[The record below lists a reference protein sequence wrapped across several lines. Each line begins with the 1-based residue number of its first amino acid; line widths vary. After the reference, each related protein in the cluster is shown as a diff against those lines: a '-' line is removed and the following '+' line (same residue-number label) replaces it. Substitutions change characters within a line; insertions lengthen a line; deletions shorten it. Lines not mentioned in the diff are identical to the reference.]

1 MHHEDFML
9 SKRLENVLTVA
20 VREVRRRNHEYLT
33 LEHLLYALVQ
43 EEQGKEIL
51 SNCGVDVSRLQNQL
65 ERFFVDHMEVIPEV
79 STEVVQTLGV
89 QRVLQRAIL
98 QMQSAGKEKVEVG
111 DVLAAL
117 FDEDDSFAVYF
128 LKSHGAT
135 RLDILEFISHHAPKS
150 GAWKSDDSL
159 EGKVDSGPGTKKK
172 NGSMLEQF
180 TVNLVERAKAGSI
193 DPLIGRDAE
202 MERTVQVLARRRKNN
217 PLFVG
222 DPGVGKTAMAEGLA
236 LRIVNQE
243 VPEQFQDAV
252 IYMLDMGALLAG
264 TKYRGDF
271 EVRMK
276 GVISELEK
284 TPGAILF
291 IDEIHTIVGAG
302 ATSGGTLDA
311 SNILKPF
318 LASGSIRCIGSTT
331 YEEYKNHFEKDRALS
346 RRFQK
351 IEISEPTID
360 QCVDILKGLRGYYEE
375 YHGVRYTLPGIKAA
389 VELASRHINDRY
401 LPDKAIDVI
410 DEAGTLH
417 KLNPG
422 SKSTVSV
429 AEIEKVVARMARI
442 PAQRITASDKTRLHD
457 LEGDLKKVV
466 YGQDTAVETI
476 CRSILRSR
484 AGLKQHGRPTGSFLL
499 YGPTG
504 VGKTEL
510 AKQLASTLGVQF
522 LRFDMSEYM
531 EKHAVARLI
540 GAPPGY
546 VGFDQG
552 GLLTDA
558 IRKNPY
564 TVLLLDEIEKAHPD
578 LFNILL
584 QVMDY
589 ATLTDNSG
597 RKADFRHVI
606 LLMTTNAGAREMS
619 AANLGFGTRGSEDMS
634 FKGKEALEKLFSP
647 EFRNRLDG
655 MVSFAPLSQEIM
667 ERIVDKFVAELEEQM
682 KERKVTLELTPQA
695 RTWLAENGF
704 DPAFGARPLGR
715 LLQEEIKDRLAQE
728 ILFGCLQKGGTA
740 RIKMK
745 PEKQRSKDDN
755 LAFEFTA
762 GSCATKKP
770 AKTTSKKQRAKE
782 TVS

>member
-1 MHHEDFML
+1 ML

-770 AKTTSKKQRAKE
+770 TKTTSKKQRAKE

>member
-1 MHHEDFML
+1 ML

-135 RLDILEFISHHAPKS
+135 RLDILEYISHHAPKT
-150 GAWKSDDSL
+150 GGWKGDESL
-159 EGKVDSGPGTKKK
+159 EGKVDAGSGSKSKK

-193 DPLIGRDAE
+193 DPLIGRDSE

-236 LRIVNQE
+236 LRIVSGD
-243 VPEQFQDAV
+243 VPDQFCDSV

-351 IEISEPTID
+351 IEISEPTVE

-389 VELASRHINDRY
+389 VELSSRHINDRY

-422 SKSTVSV
+422 SKNTVSV
-429 AEIEKVVARMARI
+429 AEVEKVVARMARI
-442 PAQRITASDKTRLHD
+442 PAQRISASDKSRLGS
-457 LEGDLKKVV
+457 LESDLKEVV

-510 AKQLASTLGVQF
+510 AKQLATTLGVQF

-619 AANLGFGTRGSEDMS
+619 SANLGFGIKGTEDMS
-634 FKGKEALEKLFSP
+634 FKGKEALDKLFSP

-655 MVSFAPLSQEIM
+655 MVAFSPLSRNIM
-667 ERIVDKFVAELEEQM
+667 ERIVEKFVAEVEEQM
-682 KERKVTLELTPQA
+682 KEKKVHLELAPQA
-695 RTWLAENGF
+695 RIWLAENGF

-715 LLQEEIKDRLAQE
+715 LLQEEVKDRLAQE

-740 RIKMK
+740 RIRLK
-745 PEKQRSKDDN
+745 PEKKRTKDNN
-755 LAFEFTA
+755 LDFDFTA
-762 GSCATKKP
+762 GSCAPKGKAKKKPTKK
-770 AKTTSKKQRAKE
+770 RAKE

>member
-1 MHHEDFML
+1 ML
-9 SKRLENVLTVA
+9 SKRLESVLSEA
-20 VREVRRRNHEYLT
+20 VRAVRRRNHEYLT
-33 LEHLLYALVQ
+33 LEHLLYALVR
-43 EEQGKEIL
+43 EESGKDIL
-51 SNCGVDVSRLQNQL
+51 ANCGADVEKLEQQL
-65 ERFFVDHMEVIPEV
+65 ERFFVDHMEAIADNS

-98 QMQSAGKEKVEVG
+98 QMQSSGKSKVEVG

-117 FDEDDSFAVYF
+117 FDEDDSYAVYF
-128 LKSHGAT
+128 LKSYGVA
-135 RLDILEFISHHAPKS
+135 RLDILEYISHGMPKEAEWADEQPVATPNERKKENVKT
-150 GAWKSDDSL
+150 GKKSNTQLD
-159 EGKVDSGPGTKKK
+159 
-172 NGSMLEQF
+172 QF
-180 TVNLVERAKAGSI
+180 TVDLVEQAKEGSI

-202 MERTVQVLARRRKNN
+202 LERIVQILARRRKNN

-236 LRIVNQE
+236 LKIANGE
-243 VPEQFQDAV
+243 VPPAFKEARIFA
-252 IYMLDMGALLAG
+252 LDMGALLAG

-276 GVISELEK
+276 GVIAELQKIPE
-284 TPGAILF
+284 AILF

-311 SNILKPF
+311 SNILKPV
-318 LASGSIRCIGSTT
+318 LANGGIRCIGSTT

-351 IEISEPTID
+351 IEIAEPSED
-360 QCVDILKGLRGYYEE
+360 ECVEILKGLQGYYEDH
-375 YHGVRYTLPGIKAA
+375 HGVHYTRPAIKAA
-389 VELASRHINDRY
+389 VTLASRHINDRF

-410 DEAGTLH
+410 DEAGAVY
-417 KLNPG
+417 KLKPG
-422 SKSTVSV
+422 KGDNIPSVTAKDIERVIARMAKIPSSTVS
-429 AEIEKVVARMARI
+429 A
-442 PAQRITASDKTRLHD
+442 TDKNLLLN
-457 LEGDLKKVV
+457 LEDELKKLV
-466 YGQDTAVETI
+466 YGQDEAIEALDKA
-476 CRSILRSR
+476 ILRSR
-484 AGLKQHGRPTGSFLL
+484 AGLRHPNRPTGSFLL

-510 AKQLASTLGVQF
+510 ARQLAASLGIEF

-531 EKHAVARLI
+531 EKHSVARLI

-552 GLLTDA
+552 GLLTDS

-589 ATLTDNSG
+589 ATLTDNNG

-619 AANLGFGTRGSEDMS
+619 ANSMGFHHKASDDKTFR
-634 FKGKEALEKLFSP
+634 GKEALEKLFTP

-655 MVSFAPLSQEIM
+655 IIGFKPLTADIM
-667 ERIVDKFVAELEEQM
+667 ERIVDKFIGELEVQL
-682 KERKVTLELTPQA
+682 KERKVSISLTDEA
-695 RTWLAENGF
+695 RAWLAEKGY
-704 DPAFGARPLGR
+704 DVHFGARPLGR
-715 LLQEEIKDRLAQE
+715 LIQVHIKDKLANE
-728 ILFGCLQKGGTA
+728 VLFGCLQKGGEA
-740 RIKMK
+740 LVDINPDYEDA
-745 PEKQRSKDDN
+745 PEGEVVEDADVAPLVFRFN
-755 LAFEFTA
+755 ETY
-762 GSCATKKP
+762 ATSE
-770 AKTTSKKQRAKE
+770 A
-782 TVS
+782 